1 MNVYLVTSMATDKN
15 RQGIILSVRVRFH
28 GVYSDKIL
36 AEAIKR
42 KYNGN
47 ITSSFLDVE
56 GIGNEIVQSWENPGF
71 VG

>member
-1 MNVYLVTSMATDKN
+1 MKVYLVTSMATDKN
-15 RQGIILSVRVRFH
+15 SQGIILSVRVRFH

-56 GIGNEIVQSWENPGF
+56 VGNEIVQSWENPGF